1 MICDQLKNASFYEQT
16 HPRFKKA
23 FEYLQKTDFTKAAEG
38 KYEIDGQ
45 NIYAI
50 VQEYMTKLPAEGRWE
65 AHRRYMDIQYVVT
78 GEEFIGY
85 ASLDSMEAGEYNE
98 EKDIVFL
105 EGKGSMIPVPAGS
118 FMLLAP
124 QDVHKPQIAI
134 HAPQKVKKVVVKVKM

>member
-1 MICDQLKNASFYEQT
+1 MICDQLKNAAFYEQT

-23 FEYLQKTDFTKAAEG
+23 FEYLQKTDFTKVAEG

-45 NIYAI
+45 NIFAI
-50 VQEYMTKLPAEGRWE
+50 VQEYLSKLPAEGRWE
-65 AHRRYMDIQYVVT
+65 AHRRYMDIQYVVA

-85 ASLDSMEAGEYNE
+85 ANLDSMNAGEYNE

-105 EGKGSMIPVPAGS
+105 EGEGSMIPASAGS

-124 QDVHKPQIAI
+124 QDVHKPQITI
-134 HAPQKVKKVVVKVKM
+134 NEPQKVKKVVVKVKM

>member
-1 MICDQLKNASFYEQT
+1 MICDQLKNAAFYYQT

-23 FEYLQKTDFTKAAEG
+23 FEYLQKTDFLKVPEG

-45 NIYAI
+45 NIFAI
-50 VQEYMTKLPAEGRWE
+50 VQEYMTKLPTKKHWE
-65 AHRRYMDIQYVVT
+65 AHRRYIDIQYVVT
-78 GEEFIGY
+78 GEELIGY
-85 ASLDSMEAGEYNE
+85 ASPDSMKPGEYND

-105 EGKGSMIPVPAGS
+105 EGEGTMIPVPEGT